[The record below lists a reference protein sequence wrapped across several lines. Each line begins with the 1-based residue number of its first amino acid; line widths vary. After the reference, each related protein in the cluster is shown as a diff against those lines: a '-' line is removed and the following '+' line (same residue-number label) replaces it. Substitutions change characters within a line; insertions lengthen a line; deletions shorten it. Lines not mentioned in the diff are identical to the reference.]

1 MRDDPILDAFDLLA
15 RRDPNTPLVASL
27 GAAASR
33 GDVEAW
39 SRAAGASLAACG
51 APRGAYVL
59 LAAVNGAGFLAALLG
74 ARRAG
79 LIPVL
84 ADWASP
90 PAERARVAAGLGVAA
105 RIECGDAFPDSSASF
120 RVERGETRP
129 AEAPGGAGYVKLTS
143 GSSGLPSGVAIAA
156 EALAA

>member
-1 MRDDPILDAFDLLA
+1 MHDDPILDTFDLLA
-15 RRDPNTPLVASL
+15 RRAPNAPLVATL
-27 GAAASR
+27 GASASR

-39 SRAAGASLAACG
+39 SRAAVESLGACG

-79 LIPVL
+79 LVPVL

-90 PAERARVAAGLGVAA
+90 EAERARVAKALDVAA
-105 RIECGDAFPDSSASF
+105 RIECAGAFPDSPESF
-120 RVERGETRP
+120 RVDRREGP
-129 AEAPGGAGYVKLTS
+129 P
-143 GSSGLPSGVAIAA
+143 
-156 EALAA
+156 